1 MKMFT
6 KLALVSSMAISA
18 NAMAMQAMDDAALSS
33 ATGQDGITMTIDT
46 VSGIS
51 IDKLYIHDND
61 GLTALGG
68 ITVTPANNG
77 PDGLAGTGD
86 DVAATTRAAAIGDLG
101 FGGTGTDGAISI
113 DSLSISKQ
121 VSGDTLL
128 TLDIDSDAGTGTDG
142 AFLNIAA
149 SVAAIDVSIGSI
161 GVGKSGTY
169 SDTTG
174 MRGATDV
181 NEIITGFDLSLG
193 AISANVQLGATPQ
206 GAMILIDSAL
216 EGGLDITNLGIND
229 AAGGGKI
236 FLDKIAVRGDGANG
250 DVEVK
255 AGISV
260 TSNGLE
266 IENKSTQGL
275 NVYVAGV
282 RLGDVDTTNA
292 TTIAN
297 TASIGDIEIQGL
309 NTGGSTITIRGH

>member
-51 IDKLYIHDND
+51 IDKLYVHDND
-61 GLTALGG
+61 GLAALGPVNTG
-68 ITVTPANNG
+68 LPA
-77 PDGLAGTGD
+77 PDD
-86 DVAATTRAAAIGDLG
+86 TRAAAIGDLG
-101 FGGTGTDGAISI
+101 FGGTAVAGAISI
-113 DSLSISKQ
+113 DSLTISKQ
-121 VSGDTLL
+121 NSGDTLL
-128 TLDIDSDAGTGTDG
+128 TLDIDSDAGTDTAGG
-142 AFLNIAA
+142 AFLNVAA

-161 GVGKSGTY
+161 GVGQSGTY
-169 SDTTG
+169 NDTTG
-174 MRGATDV
+174 MRGANNV
-181 NEIITGFDLSLG
+181 NEIITGLDLSLG
-193 AISANVQLGATPQ
+193 AISANVQLGAAPQ

-282 RLGDVDTTNA
+282 RLGNVDTTDA
-292 TTIAN
+292 TSIAA